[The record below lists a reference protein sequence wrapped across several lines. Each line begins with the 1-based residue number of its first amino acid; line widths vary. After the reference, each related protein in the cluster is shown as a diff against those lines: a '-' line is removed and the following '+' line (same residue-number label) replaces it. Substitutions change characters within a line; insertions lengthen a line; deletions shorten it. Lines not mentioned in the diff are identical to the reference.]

1 MNSNLHQINKD
12 MNNQEPILINKNIER
27 LSVSGSRNF
36 NNKRRV
42 YEEINRM
49 RKKYPNIK
57 VIISG
62 VDEYKQKNNGPWVDV
77 YAREYAKE
85 FKLKYIGHEPDW
97 TDFSDPEYCL
107 KKDGAYGA
115 YNAMAGLKRN
125 GDIARDGQVLLAIR
139 INMSKGTTDT
149 IKKAEK
155 LNRIVEVVDINLNA
169 MYP

>member
-1 MNSNLHQINKD
+1 MNI
-12 MNNQEPILINKNIER
+12 INKNIER
-27 LSVSGSRNF
+27 LGVSGSRGF

-49 RKKYPNIK
+49 RVIYPNIK

-62 VDEYKQKNNGPWVDV
+62 VDPDKEKRNGPWVDV

-85 FKLKYIGHEPDW
+85 YKLKYIGHEPDW

-107 KKDGAYGA
+107 RKQGPYGD

-125 GDIARDGQVLLAIR
+125 GDVARDGQVLLAIR
-139 INMSKGTTDT
+139 VNMSKGTTDT
-149 IKKAEK
+149 IQKAQK
-155 LNRIVEVVDINLNA
+155 LNRIVEVVDIKQ
-169 MYP
+169 